1 MFEFV
6 WPWIW
11 LLLPLPLIVW
21 WLAERKR
28 QKQALRA
35 PLFLYWRSIQEQQ
48 GKSTKRFPWL
58 TFLIW
63 VLVITALARPQ
74 WVGDTMDLPATGR
87 DLMISIDI
95 SGSMEMPD
103 MVIDDKEVDRLVAVK
118 ALLTDFIAR
127 RKGDRVGMILFG
139 EQAYLQ
145 TPLTFDLKT
154 VQTML
159 DETTIGLAGSSRTA
173 IGDGIGLA
181 VKRLRERDANNRVLI
196 LLTDGQ
202 NNTGVLNPL
211 QAAELA
217 EHAGITIYTI
227 GVGADEMIVKNRFF
241 GNRRINPSLELDEES
256 LIAVAEK
263 TGGRYF
269 RARDTKEME
278 EIYQIIDELEP
289 VEDDYQS
296 YRPIKALFYI
306 PLALALLISLLSI
319 LIRTLISWRM
329 NSNTITQTKTA
340 DAHQE
345 ETHV

>member
-6 WPWIW
+6 WPWLW
-11 LLLPLPLIVW
+11 LLLPLPFVVW

-28 QKQALRA
+28 QQQALRA
-35 PLFLYWRSIQEQQ
+35 PLFLYWQSIEEQQ
-48 GKSTKRFPWL
+48 GKSSKRFPWL
-58 TFLIW
+58 AFLIW
-63 VLVITALARPQ
+63 VLIIGALSRPQ
-74 WVGDTMDLPATGR
+74 WVGDPMDLPATGR
-87 DLMISIDI
+87 DLMLSIDI

-103 MVIDDKEVDRLVAVK
+103 MVIENKEVDRLVAVK

-127 RKGDRVGMILFG
+127 RKGDRVGLILFG

-154 VQTML
+154 LQVML

-173 IGDGIGLA
+173 IGDGIGMA
-181 VKRLRERDANNRVLI
+181 VKRLRDRDAKNRVLI

-202 NNTGVLNPL
+202 NNTGALNPL

-241 GNRRINPSLELDEES
+241 GNRRINPSLELDEET

-278 EIYQIIDELEP
+278 QIYKVIDQLEP

-306 PLALALLISLLSI
+306 PLSIALLISLLSI

-329 NSNTITQTKTA
+329 NTDSTTQQSTA
-340 DAHQE
+340 TEQQE

>member
-35 PLFLYWRSIQEQQ
+35 PLFLYWRSIEEQQ

-74 WVGDTMDLPATGR
+74 WVGDTTDLPATGR

-202 NNTGVLNPL
+202 NNTGALNPL

-256 LIAVAEK
+256 LIAVAKK

-306 PLALALLISLLSI
+306 PLALAMLISLLSI

-329 NSNTITQTKTA
+329 NSNTIAQTKATN
-340 DAHQE
+340 AHQE
-345 ETHV
+345 EPHV

>member
-6 WPWIW
+6 WPGIW
-11 LLLPLPLIVW
+11 LLLPLPLLVW

-28 QKQALRA
+28 QQQALRA
-35 PLFLYWRSIQEQQ
+35 PLFLYWRNIEEQE
-48 GKSTKRFPWL
+48 GKSSKRFPWL

-63 VLVITALARPQ
+63 TLVIAALSRPQ
-74 WVGDTMDLPATGR
+74 WVGETMELPATGR
-87 DLMISIDI
+87 DLMLSIDI

-103 MVIDDKEVDRLVAVK
+103 MVINDKEVDRLVAVK

-154 VQTML
+154 VQIML
-159 DETTIGLAGSSRTA
+159 DETSIGLAGSSRTA

-181 VKRLRERDANNRVLI
+181 VKRLRDRNAQNRVLI

-202 NNTGVLNPL
+202 NNTGALNPL

-241 GNRRINPSLELDEES
+241 GNRRINPSLELDEET

-263 TGGRYF
+263 TGGQYF

-278 EIYQIIDELEP
+278 QIYQIIDELEP

-296 YRPIKALFYI
+296 YRPIKALFYL
-306 PLALALLISLLSI
+306 PLAIALLISLLSI
-319 LIRTLISWRM
+319 FIRTVVSWRI
-329 NSNTITQTKTA
+329 NSGVNASTRTNSEQRE
-340 DAHQE
+340 D
-345 ETHV
+345 THV